1 MTRASP
7 YRTSRL
13 TLSGRMSIMIASLM
27 TTGLGGWIFLYLV
40 QEQASPAAINSLFL
54 LFILLLFWIT
64 LSFWTSLAGFASL
77 ATRRSGSGLSPPD
90 TSQPLRSRTAI
101 LIPVYNEDPNPVFA
115 NLAAMYEDLARSP
128 QGRQF
133 DFFVLSDTTEPR
145 LWIAEE
151 AAWYMVRRLLKGGG
165 QIHYRKRLSNSGRK
179 AGNVADFCQRWGRH
193 YDYMVVLDADSL
205 MSAST
210 LLQMVRRMDANPRA
224 GLMQVPPV
232 LINRHSLF
240 ARIQQFSS
248 ALATPI
254 LAHGLALFSR
264 SEGNFWGHNAIIRVR
279 AFTES
284 CGLPELSGR
293 KPFGGTVLSHDFV
306 EAALLRRAGWQVWM
320 LPDLEGSY
328 EEPPP
333 SIMDHALRDRRWCQG
348 NLQHLKVLPAKGLH
362 WVSRFHLLQGIFSY
376 IASPLWLGFLVL
388 GLGTALQGDGQGL
401 AGSSL
406 PALGLTPSELMTV
419 LLGLILI
426 MLFTPRL
433 LGLAWVLRTPVSAQ
447 AYGGRT
453 RALLSLGLEM
463 LFSALLAPMM
473 MILHSRFVLEVL
485 LGRDSGW
492 NPQQRNEMQP
502 LPLRQAFKACRL
514 QLFVGMLAAAALLA
528 LPLQVAYWFSPIL
541 AGLLLAP
548 LLTWLTSHP
557 IAGQISRHMGL
568 FRCPAETQPEQV
580 ILRARELAA
589 HPLVSPPESALQAL
603 SQDQK
608 LCFLHRA
615 ILTATVREQ
624 PDSAVLNRALQKY
637 SAGEE
642 LERKEENAFLSS
654 PEALQLLSSPLRELT
669 ESAANQMAQAA

>member
-1 MTRASP
+1 MTSASAHH
-7 YRTSRL
+7 TSL
-13 TLSGRMSIMIASLM
+13 PALSGRMSIMVASLV
-27 TTGLGGWIFLYLV
+27 TTGLGGWISLHLV
-40 QEQASPAAINSLFL
+40 QGQASTAVTIALLSLFT
-54 LFILLLFWIT
+54 LLLFWIA

-77 ATRRSGSGLSPPD
+77 ATRRSGSGLSPSD
-90 TSQPLRSRTAI
+90 LQQPLRSHTAI

-128 QGRQF
+128 QGRHF

-145 LWIAEE
+145 IWIAEE

-179 AGNVADFCQRWGRH
+179 AGNIADFCRRWGRN

-254 LAHGLALFSR
+254 LAHGLAFFSR

-306 EAALLRRAGWQVWM
+306 EAALLRRAGWQVWL
-320 LPDLEGSY
+320 LPDLDGSY

-348 NLQHLKVLPAKGLH
+348 NLQHLKVLPAQGLH
-362 WVSRFHLLQGIFSY
+362 WVSRLHLLQGIFSY
-376 IASPLWLGFLVL
+376 LASPLWLAFLVL
-388 GLGTALQGDGQGL
+388 GIGTALQGSDQL
-401 AGSSL
+401 PSGSAV
-406 PALGLTPSELMTV
+406 PVLGVGPGELMT
-419 LLGLILI
+419 LLLAIILT
-426 MLFTPRL
+426 MLFAPRL
-433 LGLAWVLRTPVSAQ
+433 LGLAWALRTPVSAQ

-453 RALLSLGLEM
+453 SALLSLGLEM
-463 LFSALLAPMM
+463 LFSALLAPIM

-492 NPQQRNEMQP
+492 KPQQRSESQP
-502 LPLRQAFKACRL
+502 LPLAQALKACRL
-514 QLFVGMLAAAALLA
+514 QVFCGMISAVALLA

-548 LLTWLTSHP
+548 LLVWLTSHP
-557 IAGQISRHMGL
+557 VAGRVSRHLGL
-568 FRCPAETQPEQV
+568 FLCPTEIQPEEV
-580 ILRARELAA
+580 ILRTRELAT
-589 HPLVSPPESALQAL
+589 HPLVSPPESALRAL

-608 LCFLHRA
+608 LCFLHKA
-615 ILTATVREQ
+615 VLAATVQEQ
-624 PDSAVLNRALQKY
+624 PDSTVLNRALRRY
-637 SAGEE
+637 SAGEQ
-642 LERKEENAFLSS
+642 LEQEEENA
-654 PEALQLLSSPLRELT
+654 LLSSPDALQKIAAPLGELMD
-669 ESAANQMAQAA
+669 SAPNQTAQAA